1 MFDMPLEKR
10 EVKSVM
16 RKDEYKIPETS
27 RSSKLSRISLQ
38 GLKNIPITF
47 ENCKKI
53 SKKQPKA
60 IYDVMKVN
68 STPKNFNENG
78 IRIKIKYPRSR
89 N

>member
-1 MFDMPLEKR
+1 MFDMPLEER

-16 RKDEYKIPETS
+16 RKDEYKMPETS

-60 IYDVMKVN
+60 IYDVMKIN
-68 STPKNFNENG
+68 
-78 IRIKIKYPRSR
+78 
-89 N
+89 